1 MAEEANDVATTEV
14 VDAAEPTAEV
24 ESSTTEQTTEVT
36 QEENQEVQEESES
49 EAEVTAE
56 AETDSTE
63 SAEETLKP
71 KSENRF
77 QKLANENRNL
87 KEQIKQL
94 EALQVPTEE
103 DYIDSGMTQEQA
115 EVAAIKA
122 SLQQRDAVDSVVH
135 LNQSVE
141 NDLER
146 TMREYPQLDPES
158 KQFNEKL
165 AASVMAQYDR
175 DSGAEYDPN
184 SGIMIR
190 TSQLPYEYIKDKMEL
205 ISMASAQAK
214 VEAQKNVESMVANS
228 DTPSSQAPS
237 FDPKTETIE
246 QMRERLASVTF

>member
-1 MAEEANDVATTEV
+1 MAEEAVNDVVQDAPIEAVVDTVETTTDASSDVEQTTGSTEPAEEQATEDSNEAEATETDSNDVAE
-14 VDAAEPTAEV
+14 EP
-24 ESSTTEQTTEVT
+24 
-36 QEENQEVQEESES
+36 
-49 EAEVTAE
+49 
-56 AETDSTE
+56 
-63 SAEETLKP
+63 LKP

-87 KEQIKQL
+87 KEQIKQF

-103 DYIDSGMTQEQA
+103 DYIESGMTQEQA

-122 SLQQRDAVDSVVH
+122 NLQQRDAVESIVH

-141 NDLER
+141 SDLER
-146 TMREYPQLDPES
+146 TMREYPQLDPSS

-175 DSGAEYDPN
+175 DSGAEYDE
-184 SGIMIR
+184 SGIMVR
-190 TSQLPYEYIKDKMEL
+190 TTQLPYEYIKDKMEL

-214 VEAQKNVESMVANS
+214 VEAQKNVESMVSAA
-228 DTPSSQAPS
+228 DTPSSTAPAY
-237 FDPKTETIE
+237 DPKTETLE